1 MVPGEEDS
9 WTDLVMVERTMNGDT
24 VKLGTMQT
32 AGPNPDPII
41 SIKGSRDSPDKAD
54 VDNSISHGSN
64 VAMLIVEPPPDGGRK
79 AWLVV
84 LGGFL
89 LMFTS
94 FGFSEFS

>member
-1 MVPGEEDS
+1 MYKRPPNEAGVHSE
-9 WTDLVMVERTMNGDT
+9 
-24 VKLGTMQT
+24 TMQT

-41 SIKGSRDSPDKAD
+41 SPPATEFRNTPEKAD
-54 VDNSISHGSN
+54 VDNLNADNSEVDLVI
-64 VAMLIVEPPPDGGRK
+64 IDPPPDGGRT

-84 LGGFL
+84 LGGFM

>member
-1 MVPGEEDS
+1 MYKRSPNEAGVHLE
-9 WTDLVMVERTMNGDT
+9 
-24 VKLGTMQT
+24 TMQT

-41 SIKGSRDSPDKAD
+41 SPPVRDSRDTPRKAD
-54 VDNSISHGSN
+54 VDNVNANSSEVDLVI
-64 VAMLIVEPPPDGGRK
+64 IDPPPDGGRT

>member
-1 MVPGEEDS
+1 MYDRPANEAGVHLE
-9 WTDLVMVERTMNGDT
+9 
-24 VKLGTMQT
+24 TMQT
-32 AGPNPDPII
+32 AGPNPDPNI
-41 SIKGSRDSPDKAD
+41 SPPVTEFRDTPDKAD
-54 VDNSISHGSN
+54 VDNLNANISE
-64 VAMLIVEPPPDGGRK
+64 VDLVTIDPPPDGGRT

>member
-1 MVPGEEDS
+1 MYKRSPNEAGVHLE
-9 WTDLVMVERTMNGDT
+9 
-24 VKLGTMQT
+24 TMQT

-41 SIKGSRDSPDKAD
+41 SPPVRDSRDTPDKAD
-54 VDNSISHGSN
+54 VDNLNANISE
-64 VAMLIVEPPPDGGRK
+64 VDLVIIDTPPDGGRT

-94 FGFSEFS
+94 FGFSECS

>member
-1 MVPGEEDS
+1 MYKRSPNEAGVHLE
-9 WTDLVMVERTMNGDT
+9 
-24 VKLGTMQT
+24 TMQT

-41 SIKGSRDSPDKAD
+41 SPPVTEFRDTPDKAD
-54 VDNSISHGSN
+54 VDNLNANISE
-64 VAMLIVEPPPDGGRK
+64 VDLVIIDTPPDGGRT

-94 FGFSEFS
+94 FGFSESS

>member
-1 MVPGEEDS
+1 M
-9 WTDLVMVERTMNGDT
+9 
-24 VKLGTMQT
+24 MQT

-41 SIKGSRDSPDKAD
+41 YPPVTDFRDTPDKAD
-54 VDNSISHGSN
+54 VDNLNANNSE
-64 VAMLIVEPPPDGGRK
+64 VDLVIVDPPPDGGRT

-94 FGFSEFS
+94 FGFSECS

>member
-1 MVPGEEDS
+1 
-9 WTDLVMVERTMNGDT
+9 
-24 VKLGTMQT
+24 MQT

-41 SIKGSRDSPDKAD
+41 SIKDSTDSPDQAD
-54 VDNSISHGSN
+54 IDNLNSDGSK
-64 VAMLIVEPPPDGGRK
+64 VEMVIVETPPDGGRK